1 MNQGSEVIVIGGGLV
16 GASVAWG
23 LARLGAQVTLLD
35 EGDDALRASRGNFGL
50 VWVQSK
56 GLNMPAYA
64 RWSLHSADLW
74 PDLAAE
80 LLERTG
86 VDVGHERPGGLI
98 LDLSEAEHRATVKT
112 LADITAQCQGRCAA
126 YEVLDR
132 GALHE
137 LLPDIGP
144 SVAGAT
150 YSPADGHANPLY
162 LLRALH
168 TDFARRKGVYRPRQH
183 VREIRTEGARTRVLT
198 EAGSWVADKVV
209 ITAGLATTGLAAQV
223 GMTAPIRPLA
233 GQIVVTERTS
243 QFMPMPTNLIRQTR
257 EGGLML
263 GYTVDD
269 FGYDTTARVDR
280 SRDVAHKA
288 VAAVPRI
295 ADLRIVR
302 TWAALRIMTAD
313 GFPIYDRSREHPGV
327 YVATCHSG
335 VTLAAVHSMVVP
347 EWILSGRA
355 PEEFDSFSTRR
366 FDVQASH

>member
-1 MNQGSEVIVIGGGLV
+1 MSADVIVIGGGLV

-23 LARLGAQVTLLD
+23 LSRLGAEVTLLD

-56 GLNMPAYA
+56 GVNMPAYA
-64 RWSLHSADLW
+64 RWSLRSADLW
-74 PDLAAE
+74 PELAAE
-80 LLERTG
+80 LQERTG

-112 LADITAQCQGRCAA
+112 LDTIVAQCEGRCAR
-126 YEVLDR
+126 YETLDHR
-132 GALHE
+132 QLAE
-137 LLPDIGP
+137 LVPGIGP
-144 SVAGAT
+144 AVFGAT

-168 TDFARRKGVYRPRQH
+168 DDFARRQGRYRPRQR
-183 VREIRTEGARTRVLT
+183 VQRIEADGSRVSVITESTVF
-198 EAGSWVADKVV
+198 EADKVV
-209 ITAGLATTGLAAQV
+209 ICAGLATTHLAEQV

-233 GQIVVTERTS
+233 GQIVVTERAPRMLS
-243 QFMPMPTNLIRQTR
+243 MPTNLIRQTR

-269 FGYDTTARVDR
+269 FGYDTTARADR

-288 VAAVPRI
+288 VAAMPAI

-313 GFPIYDRSREHPGV
+313 GFPIYDRSSALPGV

-347 EWILSGRA
+347 EWILSDRA
-355 PEEFDSFSTRR
+355 PEEFDQFSTRR
-366 FDVQASH
+366 FDVQAAH